1 MRKGLTKDLSV
12 ITNVPHA
19 TMESLFAKIPML
31 ITHSIYEAMV
41 AEEEETTIDVGFGSL
56 VTSITDDEVRMRFV
70 PCRKLEQMIQ
80 ETIETKTDPMI
91 ATLEENL
98 KEKIESAYKN
108 LC

>member
-31 ITHSIYEAMV
+31 ISHRIYEAMI

-56 VTSITDDEVRMRFV
+56 VASITNDEVRMRFV
-70 PCRKLEQMIQ
+70 PYRKLGQMIQ